1 MGADWEGKFDDL
13 AEQVELVYLPR
24 TDGIST
30 TEMKRV
36 LSAFDSR
43 QVEELKRAIDNIG
56 QIVKELS

>member
-1 MGADWEGKFDDL
+1 M
-13 AEQVELVYLPR
+13 YLPR